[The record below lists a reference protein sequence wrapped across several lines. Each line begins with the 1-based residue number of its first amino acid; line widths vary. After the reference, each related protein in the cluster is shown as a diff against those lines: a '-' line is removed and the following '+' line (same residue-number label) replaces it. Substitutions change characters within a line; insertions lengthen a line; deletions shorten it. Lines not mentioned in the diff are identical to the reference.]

1 MDAKRALLL
10 AIVSV
15 LVGANYCFASDTVLT
30 GTATCYMPEMIEMRT
45 TTISASD
52 IPAVQAP
59 KQDTIAPT
67 VSGAS
72 GNYLVQ
78 KEERMIQTEKSVVP
92 QDSTNGEEV
101 TVYSVCAK

>member
-15 LVGANYCFASDTVLT
+15 LVGANYCYASDTVLT

-52 IPAVQAP
+52 MPAVQTP
-59 KQDTIAPT
+59 KQDSIAPT
-67 VSGAS
+67 ASGAS
-72 GNYLVQ
+72 GNYLIQ
-78 KEERMIQTEKSVVP
+78 REERMMQTEKTEVP
-92 QDSTNGEEV
+92 QDSPNGEEI